1 MRRFDPR
8 HLSVRGKL
16 TMLAA
21 VAVLALVVFAATAL
35 STLSSFRIGSSRYQ
49 VIADNNAL
57 LADVLPPP
65 EYLVEAN
72 LVAHQ
77 MVNAAGDTARI
88 DELTAKAATLRKD
101 FETRLEVWKAN
112 TTIDP
117 ATITLITTTSA
128 EPAGAFLDL
137 LDEQLVPAVRANDV
151 AAARALLDGPMAE
164 AYGVHRAA
172 VDQIVTGTV
181 DSAASLESSSRAT
194 AQSRQRLLVAVLA
207 MTLIALIAL
216 CAIIARAISRPLNV
230 LEERLADIAQGGGD
244 LTTRLSADRRDELGR
259 VAGSFNSFVAQL
271 ATTVT
276 DIRDNAELLGTEADV
291 LASASRE
298 VSSVSDQT
306 KTQAGALV
314 DASSAVA
321 LSMQTV
327 VAATDEMQVA
337 ITEIARSASDAVA
350 VAAGAMT
357 VADEADE
364 IMGNLG
370 ASSAEITDVVAT
382 ITGIAEQTNLLA
394 LNATIEAA
402 RAGEAGKGFAVVANE
417 VKELARATADA
428 TGTITQRIGGIQSAA
443 GDAVAALRN
452 IREIIAN
459 ISDAQNV
466 IAAAVEEQT
475 ATTQEIRA
483 SVGHAARSAESI
495 SDGIRQTAIRTH
507 SISAVA
513 ASSSESAANVATSA
527 NHLRELVGQFRT

>member
-1 MRRFDPR
+1 MRRLDPR
-8 HLSVRGKL
+8 NLSVRGKL
-16 TMLAA
+16 AALGA
-21 VAVLALVVFAATAL
+21 VAVTALLVFAATAL
-35 STLSSFRIGSSRYQ
+35 TTLSAFRIGSDRYQ
-49 VIADNNAL
+49 VISDNNAL

-77 MVNAAGDTARI
+77 LLNAAGDTARV
-88 DELTAKAATLRKD
+88 DGLVAKAASLRKD
-101 FETRLEVWKAN
+101 FSTRLDVWKAN

-117 ATITLITTTSA
+117 ATIELITVASA
-128 EPAGAFLDL
+128 EPATDFLDL
-137 LDEQLVPAVRANDV
+137 LDTQLVPAVRANDT
-151 AAARALLDGPMAE
+151 ATARAVLEGPMAK
-164 AYGVHRAA
+164 AYDVHRAA
-172 VDQIVTGTV
+172 IDQVVTGTV
-181 DSAASLESSSRAT
+181 DSAASLESSSRAA
-194 AQSRQRLLVAVLA
+194 AQGRERLLLAVLIG
-207 MTLIALIAL
+207 TLVILVVL
-216 CAIIARAISRPLNV
+216 CAVIARAISRPLNV
-230 LEERLADIAQGGGD
+230 LQERLADIAQGGGD
-244 LTTRLSADRRDELGR
+244 LTTRLSADRRDELGL

-271 ATTVT
+271 AVTVT
-276 DIRDNAELLGTEADV
+276 DIRDNAELLGTEANV
-291 LASASRE
+291 LADASRE
-298 VSSVSDQT
+298 VSSVSDHT

-327 VAATDEMQVA
+327 VAATDEMQTA
-337 ITEIARSASDAVA
+337 ITEIARSASDAVG
-350 VAAGAMT
+350 VAAGAMAA
-357 VADEADE
+357 ADQADE
-364 IMGNLG
+364 IMGMLG

-428 TGTITQRIGGIQSAA
+428 TGSITERIGGIQMAA
-443 GDAVAALRN
+443 GNAVKALRD
-452 IREIIAN
+452 IREIISS

-495 SDGIRQTAIRTH
+495 SNGIRQTAIRTH

-513 ASSSESAANVATSA
+513 ASSSDSAANVARSA
-527 NHLRELVGQFRT
+527 DHLRELVGQFRT